1 MARNN
6 RNRKR
11 DLLQLLLVLA
21 AVALFNLI
29 STYWFFRWDLTAE
42 KRYTISPVTVELMKQ
57 LDKEVMVKIYLGGD
71 LTVDFQ
77 RLSRATREMLDEVG
91 RFSGATF
98 TYEMIDPLK
107 QPQALSDLK
116 DFGLNAVPVF
126 DTEADGRK
134 TQFNIYPYA
143 IFGMGGYQVSVS
155 LLDNLSG
162 RSGVENLNSSME
174 SLEYKVVDAIRRLK
188 TDETPSVAFLE
199 GQSELD
205 ELDVYD
211 ITEAL
216 SQYFQV
222 DRGVLGRDAHSLD
235 NYKVVIVAKPQTAF
249 SEKDK
254 LILDQYIMRGG
265 RVLWL
270 VDAVNVTLDS
280 LRHASETVGL
290 ATDINISDMLFR
302 YGVRINPELVQDVQ
316 AALIPVNVSQP
327 GEKAQLEPMPWM
339 FNPLLNT
346 NLQHPV
352 TRNVNVVKTEFASSI
367 DTVGENDVTKTILL
381 QTGRFSRR
389 MPVPV
394 FISLAMVS
402 ERPVPEAFNQSGIPV
417 AVALEGHFQSLFAN
431 RPIPPGVDFSS
442 EELMK
447 NSKATRM
454 IVVADGDVIRNE
466 VRQRHGAQPQAI
478 PLGYDE
484 LSHQMFG
491 NKQFVVNAVNYLAD
505 DEGWMALRNRSY
517 ELRLLNREVL
527 ANSLTFWKW
536 FNVSLPLMLLLILG
550 VVLPLRRRYKYG
562 RKG

>member
-1 MARNN
+1 
-6 RNRKR
+6 
-11 DLLQLLLVLA
+11 
-21 AVALFNLI
+21 
-29 STYWFFRWDLTAE
+29 
-42 KRYTISPVTVELMKQ
+42 VTVNLLKQ
-57 LDKEVMVKIYLGGD
+57 LDKDVMVKVYLGGD

-77 RLSRATREMLDEVG
+77 RLARATREMLDDVG
-91 RFSGATF
+91 RFSGASF
-98 TYEMIDPLK
+98 TYELIDPIK
-107 QPQALSDLK
+107 QPQALTDLK

-143 IFGMGGYQVSVS
+143 IFGMGDYQVSVS

-188 TDETPSVAFLE
+188 TNETPSVAFLE

-235 NYKVVIVAKPQTAF
+235 NYKVVIVAKPRTAF

-280 LRHASETVGL
+280 LQHSSETVGL
-290 ATDINISDMLFR
+290 ADDINISDMLFR

-316 AALIPVNVSQP
+316 SALIPVNVSQP

-352 TRNVNVVKTEFASSI
+352 TRNVNVVKAEFVSSI
-367 DTVGENDVTKTILL
+367 DTVGENDVTKTVLL

-394 FISLAMVS
+394 FISLGMVR
-402 ERPVPEAFNQSGIPV
+402 ERPDQEAFNQSGIPV
-417 AVALEGHFQSLFAN
+417 AVALTGHFQSLFAN

-442 EELMK
+442 DELMK

-466 VRQRHGAQPQAI
+466 VSQRHGAQPQI
-478 PLGYDE
+478 VPLGFDK
-484 LSHQMFG
+484 LSHQVFG
-491 NKQFVVNAVNYLAD
+491 NKQFIVNAVNYLAD

-527 ANSLTFWKW
+527 ANRLTFWKW
-536 FNVSLPLMLLLILG
+536 FNVALPLLLLLIGLII
-550 VVLPLRRRYKYG
+550 PLRRRYKYG
-562 RKG
+562 RKS